1 MNKVITRGKFF
12 SQFLEE
18 EKEILVLTETGTQG
32 AAKYDDMWVP
42 SNHPLA
48 FIDLA
53 DNSLHTKS
61 IRLEWIVKGKDWK
74 YYFKPQTAYRM
85 KVRPQNPMAER
96 KTQLRSGA
104 KRKSLLLFFSLFV
117 SFNSNLICLWS
128 GRNSGARRMPP
139 SFRF

>member
-53 DNSLHTKS
+53 DSS
-61 IRLEWIVKGKDWK
+61 PRLLPG
-74 YYFKPQTAYRM
+74 R
-85 KVRPQNPMAER
+85 
-96 KTQLRSGA
+96 
-104 KRKSLLLFFSLFV
+104 SLLS
-117 SFNSNLICLWS
+117 I
-128 GRNSGARRMPP
+128 
-139 SFRF
+139 FRFHSTI